1 MLPGPAAG
9 LEVVEHGLLPHLEA
23 LRVHEV
29 AVGAGRVV
37 AHHLQQPGS
46 LIFIFTQLT
55 QSLQPIPNCVQNEG
69 KSKQFFCISDK
80 GFLNFFAVFL

>member
-23 LRVHEV
+23 LGVHEV

-37 AHHLQQPGS
+37 AHHLQQLCS
-46 LIFIFTQLT
+46 
-55 QSLQPIPNCVQNEG
+55 
-69 KSKQFFCISDK
+69 
-80 GFLNFFAVFL
+80 LNFLYTPPGTAEAKLATYS

>member
-23 LRVHEV
+23 LGVHEV

-37 AHHLQQPGS
+37 AHHLQQPCS
-46 LIFIFTQLT
+46 LKIFF
-55 QSLQPIPNCVQNEG
+55 IPRREQRNKAWNL
-69 KSKQFFCISDK
+69 
-80 GFLNFFAVFL
+80 FLSVFKMKWIVS

>member
-23 LRVHEV
+23 LGVHEV

-37 AHHLQQPGS
+37 ANHLQQP
-46 LIFIFTQLT
+46 
-55 QSLQPIPNCVQNEG
+55 CVWNGVVSRHQ
-69 KSKQFFCISDK
+69 
-80 GFLNFFAVFL
+80 

>member
-23 LRVHEV
+23 LCVHEV

-37 AHHLQQPGS
+37 AHHLQQPCS
-46 LIFIFTQLT
+46 LKIFFIPRREQLK
-55 QSLQPIPNCVQNEG
+55 QSLQPIPKCVQSERD
-69 KSKQFFCISDK
+69 S
-80 GFLNFFAVFL
+80 VMT